1 MDPNRPI
8 VLNKSLIASKH
19 FKRVQVEIKAIGEIT
34 ILDIGICLF
43 PFYAKD
49 NIYEFELRG
58 EPNGLV
64 DF

>member
-34 ILDIGICLF
+34 I
-43 PFYAKD
+43 
-49 NIYEFELRG
+49 
-58 EPNGLV
+58 
-64 DF
+64 